1 MSLSFNNWL
10 QQTYSP
16 TSGGG
21 AGYGGR
27 SDINQNTSGLT
38 NGKMQYAYDRGL
50 GGEIIGNYVID
61 DRTGERGVYHSQQ
74 NYAGIPQANYQ
85 FGDTNVLGGIG
96 AQPYMKAQDGSFI
109 GYGSSIDDL
118 RGDSRLS
125 NLYSEYVA
133 ADPQLEAQRIENRQA
148 EQDFFNQQLAARQAA
163 QQALP
168 SVGNVGA
175 SQLTG
180 TPTNNQ
186 FGGAIGNGGLLNFGG
201 LHRGASGGTGLLGG
215 GGQ

>member
-1 MSLSFNNWL
+1 
-10 QQTYSP
+10 
-16 TSGGG
+16 
-21 AGYGGR
+21 
-27 SDINQNTSGLT
+27 
-38 NGKMQYAYDRGL
+38 MQHAYDRDISGS
-50 GGEIIGNYVID
+50 IQGNLVFD
-61 DRTGERGVYHSQQ
+61 DRSGARQTYQSHN

-96 AQPYMKAQDGSFI
+96 GQSYMKSGDGGFL
-109 GYGSSIDDL
+109 GYGNLAD
-118 RGDSRLS
+118 LS
-125 NLYSEYVA
+125 NNVALNNQYSSYVA
-133 ADPQLEAQRIENRQA
+133 QDPQLEAQRIANAQA
-148 EQDFFNQQLAARQAA
+148 EQDLFDQQQAARAA
-163 QQALP
+163 QMAALP

-186 FGGAIGNGGLLNFGG
+186 FGGAIGGGGLLNFGG